1 MDEMQKKIEA
11 ALRQRGLRE
20 MEKYNRRCRRLVALM
35 IAGRRVSGDHVLMLK
50 TDMLRIGYEAYAK
63 EITA

>member
-11 ALRQRGLRE
+11 DLRQHRLRE
-20 MEKYNRRCRRLVALM
+20 MEKYNRRCRRLVDLM
-35 IAGRRVSGDHVLMLK
+35 FAGRRVSGDHVLMLK
-50 TDMLRIGYEAYAK
+50 TDMMRIGYEAYAK